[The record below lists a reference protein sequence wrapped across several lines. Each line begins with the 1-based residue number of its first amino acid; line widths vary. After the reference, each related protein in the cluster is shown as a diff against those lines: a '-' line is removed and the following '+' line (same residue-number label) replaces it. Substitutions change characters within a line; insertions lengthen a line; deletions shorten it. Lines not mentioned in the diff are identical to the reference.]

1 MIYFC
6 HLAGFRA
13 QIQARADPPQ
23 RDMPDDHLPDPD
35 DTADFE
41 LPDQQTLIDAF
52 TAGLSKESQHDFR
65 SLSALLAT
73 LPDPSPSISHAP
85 VEAIPVAEA
94 RERGL
99 IPEASDETL
108 QAFSFSEMKLYKHA
122 TKYRWTQDELIATI
136 NLIKST
142 DFKVEDVNVDLHKR
156 VAAAIANG
164 HFTSHNM
171 RESDLDGDQDLTLW
185 LRSLEDVLREVL
197 GDDRMAGHQ
206 HFSFEMLTNDDG
218 EREFGAS
225 NGAVSFQIAQVR
237 CGPDC
242 VPVSLVIYIDGSFI
256 KHGIPVKPIYGML
269 MSYSPYMIIK
279 ILS

>member
-1 MIYFC
+1 
-6 HLAGFRA
+6 
-13 QIQARADPPQ
+13 
-23 RDMPDDHLPDPD
+23 
-35 DTADFE
+35 
-41 LPDQQTLIDAF
+41 
-52 TAGLSKESQHDFR
+52 
-65 SLSALLAT
+65 
-73 LPDPSPSISHAP
+73 
-85 VEAIPVAEA
+85 
-94 RERGL
+94 
-99 IPEASDETL
+99 
-108 QAFSFSEMKLYKHA
+108 MKLYKHA
-122 TKYRWTQDELIATI
+122 TKYRWTQGELIDTI

-142 DFKVEDVNVDLHKR
+142 DFKVDDVNVDLHKR

-269 MSYSPYMIIK
+269 MSYAPYMIIK

>member
-1 MIYFC
+1 M
-6 HLAGFRA
+6 
-13 QIQARADPPQ
+13 
-23 RDMPDDHLPDPD
+23 
-35 DTADFE
+35 
-41 LPDQQTLIDAF
+41 
-52 TAGLSKESQHDFR
+52 
-65 SLSALLAT
+65 LAT
-73 LPDPSPSISHAP
+73 LPDPSLSHGH
-85 VEAIPVAEA
+85 VEAIPVTEA

-142 DFKVEDVNVDLHKR
+142 DLKVEDVNVDLHKR

-164 HFTSHNM
+164 HFTPASHNM

-197 GDDRMAGHQ
+197 GDDRNSGHQ
-206 HFSFEMLTNDDG
+206 QFSFEMQTNDDG

-225 NGAVSFQIAQVR
+225 NSAVSFQIAQVR

-256 KHGIPVKPIYGML
+256 KHRLPVKPIYGML
-269 MSYSPYMIIK
+269 MSYTPYMIIT